1 MIAVEVRLYASL
13 RRYRPDA
20 PGGEGERVLLPA
32 GSTVLDLLAGLGIP
46 PAEVQTVFVNRRA
59 ISRETVLQDGD
70 RVDLFP
76 AVAGG

>member
-1 MIAVEVRLYASL
+1 MIEVEVRLYASL
-13 RRYRPDA
+13 RRYRPAA
-20 PGGEGERVLLPA
+20 PPGEGERVLLPA

-46 PAEVQTVFVNRRA
+46 SAEVQTVFVNRRA
-59 ISRETVLQDGD
+59 IAREAVLQDGD

>member
-1 MIAVEVRLYASL
+1 MIEVEVRLYASL
-13 RRYRPDA
+13 RRYRTDN
-20 PGGEGERVLLPA
+20 PGKVLLPA
-32 GSTVLDLLAGLGIP
+32 GSTVLDLLDGLGIP

-59 ISRETVLQDGD
+59 LSREAVLQDGD

>member
-1 MIAVEVRLYASL
+1 MVEVEVRLYASL
-13 RRYRPDA
+13 RRYRADNPLK
-20 PGGEGERVLLPA
+20 VLLPA

-59 ISRETVLQDGD
+59 LAREAVLQDGD